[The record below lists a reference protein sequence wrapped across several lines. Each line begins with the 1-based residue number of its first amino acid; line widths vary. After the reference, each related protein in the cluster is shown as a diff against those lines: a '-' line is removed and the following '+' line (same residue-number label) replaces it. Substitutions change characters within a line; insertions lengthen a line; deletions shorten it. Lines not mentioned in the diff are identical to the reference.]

1 MDFHGIDLNLLVAF
15 HALSKE
21 RNVTRAA
28 SRVGVSQPAMSAAL
42 GRLRT
47 LFADPLF
54 QRSAE
59 GLLPTARARELA
71 IPIADVLNQLEASL
85 IARPAFDPATV
96 SQTFRLGLSDYPAAV
111 LLPALSHA
119 LQEQAPGAVL
129 KVVAFSHRDS
139 AVALL
144 DAGKIDVAIGIPPTQ
159 QESRILSR
167 LLFQDEFVTLLRRDH
182 PAAGHAL
189 DLPTFLKLKHV
200 LVSPEG
206 DGYGVVDAALAQQ
219 GLTRTCALTLPQMFT
234 APAVVAATEM
244 STTVM
249 KRVALNA
256 AMADRLVSC
265 PPPLALPVIPFYLL
279 WHRRNEDS
287 SAQQWLRALIASLVS
302 SL

>member
-15 HALSKE
+15 NALNEE

-59 GLLPTARARELA
+59 GLLPTAKARELA
-71 IPIADVLNQLEASL
+71 IPIAGVLRQLETAL
-85 IARPAFDPATV
+85 IARPTFEPARV

-111 LLPALSHA
+111 LLPTLSLA
-119 LQEQAPGAVL
+119 LQEQAPGAIL

-139 AVALL
+139 AVELL
-144 DAGKIDVAIGIPPTQ
+144 DAGKIDLAIGIPPTQ
-159 QESRILSR
+159 PESRILSR
-167 LLFQDEFVTLLRRDH
+167 RLFQDEFVTLLRRGH
-182 PAAGHAL
+182 PAAGNGL
-189 DLPTFLKLKHV
+189 DLATFLKLRHV

-219 GLTRTCALTLPQMFT
+219 GLSRTCALTLPQMFT

-256 AMADRLVSC
+256 AMADRLVAF
-265 PPPLALPVIPFYLL
+265 PPPLPLPAIPFYLI
-279 WHRRNEDS
+279 WHRRNES
-287 SAQQWLRALIASLVS
+287 ASAQQWLRALIASLAS

>member
-15 HALSKE
+15 NALSEE

-28 SRVGVSQPAMSAAL
+28 SRVGVSQPAMSSAL

-71 IPIADVLNQLEASL
+71 IPIAEVLRKLETAL
-85 IARPAFDPATV
+85 IARPTFEPTRV
-96 SQTFRLGLSDYPAAV
+96 SQTFRLGLSDYAAVV
-111 LLPALSHA
+111 LLPQLSHA
-119 LQEQAPGAVL
+119 LQEQAPSVML

-139 AVALL
+139 AVELL

-159 QESRILSR
+159 QDSRILSR

-182 PAAGHAL
+182 PAAGQVL

-219 GLTRTCALTLPQMFT
+219 GLSRTCALTLPQMFT

-249 KRVALNA
+249 KRVARNA
-256 AMADRLVSC
+256 AMADRLLFF
-265 PPPLALPVIPFYLL
+265 PPPLPLPVIPFYLI
-279 WHRRNEDS
+279 WHRRNDGS
-287 SAQQWLRALIASLVS
+287 AAQQWLRALIASLAS